1 MKKIKRP
8 KKTLSRCRCVK
19 CKYVAMLAV
28 GHWKPHVAMKLAMA
42 RNGDICLCPK
52 CGGWMVV
59 KEGEVNGK

>member
-1 MKKIKRP
+1 MKKIK
-8 KKTLSRCRCVK
+8 KKKKLKTRCRCVK

-28 GHWKPHVAMKLAMA
+28 GHWKSYVAMKLALA

-59 KEGEVNGK
+59 KEGDADGE